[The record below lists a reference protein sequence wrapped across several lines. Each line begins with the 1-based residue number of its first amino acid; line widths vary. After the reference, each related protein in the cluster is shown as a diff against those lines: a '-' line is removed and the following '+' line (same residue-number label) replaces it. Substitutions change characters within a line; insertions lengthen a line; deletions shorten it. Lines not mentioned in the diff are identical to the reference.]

1 MPSTAHTP
9 CRKHASL
16 EVILVAQP
24 QSASKLQE
32 SKHMPASGVI
42 SKVQH
47 DNTKL
52 ITCPSSEDCGEEK
65 FPHTDSDI
73 QNNEEIFDFE
83 C

>member
-1 MPSTAHTP
+1 
-9 CRKHASL
+9 
-16 EVILVAQP
+16 
-24 QSASKLQE
+24 
-32 SKHMPASGVI
+32 MPASSVI

-52 ITCPSSEDCGEEK
+52 ITCPSPEGCGEEK